1 MPGSFL
7 TDTERER
14 LKRFPS
20 EVTPQDLGAYFTL
33 SNRDRAQVQRQRG
46 GPNRLGFALQLCTLR
61 YLGFV
66 PDPLRSAPP
75 SVISHLA
82 GQLGTDPESL
92 AAYGNRPHTRT
103 DHFQEVLAYLAFP

>member
-14 LKRFPS
+14 LGRFPS
-20 EVTPQDLGAYFTL
+20 KVTPQDLGAHFTL
-33 SNRDRAQVQRQRG
+33 SAHDRAQVQRQRG

-66 PDPLRSAPP
+66 PDPLGSAPS

-82 GQLGTDPESL
+82 RQLGTEPEWL
-92 AAYGNRPHTRT
+92 AAYGGRPPTRT
-103 DHFQEVLAYLAFP
+103 DHF